1 MEENIEVKALK
12 IGLIGIGP
20 VGKSAICYLFAD
32 IDFFNNF
39 QVNNIYNFQKII
51 KLKNNKDIKITL
63 WDTSGQERFISIA
76 FTSLKSAHGIIIV
89 FDVTSKR
96 SFNNIGYLLNEV
108 KDNFVD
114 PFIILFGNKA
124 DLPKDKWEVT
134 SEEINEFAKANG
146 LSCFETSARTK
157 MGIMEGIS
165 YCANE
170 IYDKI
175 NNRYKKN
182 IIIDE
187 KDTKKQKSK
196 SDCVKGKHKK

>member
-1 MEENIEVKALK
+1 MEENIELKALK

-20 VGKSAICYLFAD
+20 VGKSAICYSFAD
-32 IDFFNNF
+32 IELSNLIS
-39 QVNNIYNFQKII
+39 VNGLGKFEKKI
-51 KLKNNKDIKITL
+51 KLKNNKDIKIIL
-63 WDTSGQERFISIA
+63 WDTSGQERYISIA
-76 FTSLKSAHGIIIV
+76 FSSIKSAHGVIIV

-96 SFNNIGYLLNEV
+96 SFDNIGNLLNEV
-108 KDNFVD
+108 KDNCVD

-124 DLPKDKWEVT
+124 DLPKEKWEVT

-146 LSCFETSARTK
+146 LSCFETSAKTK

-175 NNRYKKN
+175 NYRYKKN